1 MFNPVR
7 WGVLGAANFA
17 REQMARAI
25 HAAEG
30 ADFVA
35 LATSSAEK
43 AAGFIAFNPGLRI
56 CASYDELLADPTIE
70 AVYIP
75 LPNHLHVEWTKKALA
90 AGKHVL
96 TEKPIAMN
104 ASEIDDLIALRDAAD
119 RFATEAYMI
128 VHHPQWQRA
137 RQYYRDGA
145 IGRLLHVEGVF
156 GYDNASDMGNV
167 RNRPETGG
175 GGIPDIGVYTYGATR
190 WLTGQ
195 EPISI
200 THADVDFENGVDVM
214 SRVSA
219 RFQGFSAH
227 WVNSMRMHPYQ
238 EMVFIGEKG
247 VIKLTSPFN
256 ANLYGPAVV
265 ELHRNINGGHGATVT
280 SERFAAANHYVNQVE
295 AFCRTVRDGADYPWT
310 LEDARG
316 TQSMIDA
323 VFAKAEESSQGR

>member
-1 MFNPVR
+1 MSDPVR

-30 ADFVA
+30 AEFAA

-43 AAGFIAFNPGLRI
+43 AAGFTAFNPGLRI
-56 CASYDELLADPTIE
+56 HESYDALLADPAIE

-96 TEKPIAMN
+96 TEKPIAMH
-104 ASEIDDLIALRDAAD
+104 ASEIDDLIAARDATD
-119 RFATEAYMI
+119 LLATEAYMI
-128 VHHPQWQRA
+128 VHHAQWQRA
-137 RQYYRDGA
+137 RQLYRDGA
-145 IGRLLHVEGVF
+145 IGKLIHVDGLF
-156 GYDNASDMGNV
+156 GYDNASDLGNV

-190 WLTGQ
+190 WITGQ
-195 EPISI
+195 EPTSISHVDI
-200 THADVDFENGVDVM
+200 DFENGVDVLA
-214 SRVSA
+214 RVSA
-219 RFQGFSAH
+219 RFHGFSAH
-227 WVNSMRMHPYQ
+227 WVNSMRMHPFQ
-238 EMVFIGEKG
+238 EMTFIGEEG
-247 VIKLTSPFN
+247 AIKLTSPFN
-256 ANLYGPAVV
+256 ANLYGPAIV
-265 ELHRNINGGHGATVT
+265 ELHRNINDGHGATVI
-280 SERFAAANHYVNQVE
+280 SERFAATNHYVDQVE

-316 TQSMIDA
+316 TQKVIDA
-323 VFAKAEESSQGR
+323 IFAKANET